1 MVIRPCTTS
10 RTRSHPHWR
19 SRTPAGA
26 PELLPEPLRRFADG
40 GHGGSHPHLVHE
52 FVSSIVENR
61 APRVD
66 ARTAATWTAP
76 GICAHQSALRG
87 GVEIQVPDY
96 GDQ

>member
-1 MVIRPCTTS
+1 MAPLVQDRRGRAVS
-10 RTRSHPHWR
+10 AEDVE
-19 SRTPAGA
+19 PAGA
-26 PELLPEPLRRFADG
+26 AELLPEVLRPFTTG

-61 APRVD
+61 KPRVD

-87 GVEIQVPDY
+87 GAEIEVPDY
-96 GDQ
+96 GAR